1 MSFSDEDASAWNVL
15 VVEEHLGGRSSSL
28 GKREREGTGRILLC
42 FGKSSPLHPT
52 GGNTINITSR
62 TAST

>member
-28 GKREREGTGRILLC
+28 GKRECEGT
-42 FGKSSPLHPT
+42 
-52 GGNTINITSR
+52 
-62 TAST
+62 